1 MSKNPETSKPDQIE
15 EVIGQVLPK
24 DALFRSVGVGSA
36 QDPDNGR
43 EFDLSIDMNHQPLIT
58 SKSTGKT
65 WAITWGELISLAVV
79 AGVAEG

>member
-24 DALFRSVGVGSA
+24 DALFLSVRFGSA
-36 QDPDNGR
+36 KDPDNGR
-43 EFDLSIDMNHQPLIT
+43 EFDLSTDMHHQPLIT

-65 WAITWGELISLAVV
+65 WTVTWSELISLAIV